1 MTFSEREL
9 RTDAGRA
16 VYCPNVRAL
25 EAAFAREEDL
35 PRAEEATALAV
46 RLFRET
52 RGIPDGLS
60 VAVFRDAEDAAE
72 CLFYALFANRE
83 IVLPAPSRAAFRS
96 LAEKHGARP
105 VETEPRGRRGI
116 AADCAAAADLAALPL
131 IISSPNE
138 FGQELTAREIDELAE
153 TRWDEPFLIDE
164 CFADF
169 TEFSAVPL
177 IEKHRNLIS
186 LRSLRF
192 AYSLCGFDMAF
203 VICSGENAERIEAA
217 RRALGLGFP
226 SAREAAVAAAELGD
240 GEGFLLRRRAA
251 LRWRA
256 RFETSFRDMGFDV
269 IGGRMP
275 YGLAAPKAAA
285 EPETFA
291 AAVLRATGRRADVLR
306 LPSGKIYMKVPA
318 GAEDE
323 PEAILRELGAW
334 ELAFERGAKVS
345 PDDVETP
352 DGDYPPLDPP
362 APRDAWLR
370 ATGQLP
376 VSPEEAAELRRSGSE
391 RLLIQTDDGSE
402 PFEVEYRDLERER
415 IYRKQHGEDWDDET
429 FHIHS

>member
-1 MTFSEREL
+1 MTFSERDL
-9 RTDAGRA
+9 RTDIGRA
-16 VYCPNVRAL
+16 AYCPNVRAL

-35 PRAEEATALAV
+35 PRTEDAATLAV

-52 RGIPDGLS
+52 RGVPDDLS
-60 VAVFRDAEDAAE
+60 VAAFRDAEDAAE
-72 CLFYALFANRE
+72 CLFRALFGDRE
-83 IVLPAPSRAAFRS
+83 FVLPAPSRGIFRR
-96 LAEKHGARP
+96 LAEKYGARP
-105 VETEPRGRRGI
+105 VEPAPRGRHGA

-131 IISSPNE
+131 IVSSPND
-138 FGQELTAREIDELAE
+138 FGQELTVRETDELAE

-164 CFADF
+164 AFADF
-169 TEFSAVPL
+169 TELSAVPL
-177 IEKHRNLIS
+177 MEKHKNLIS

-203 VICSGENAERIEAA
+203 VICSREYAERIEAA
-217 RRALGLGFP
+217 RRTLGVELP
-226 SAREAAVAAAELGD
+226 SAREYAVAAAELGD
-240 GEGFLLRRRAA
+240 TEGFDFRRRAA
-251 LRWRA
+251 LRWRV

-275 YGLAAPKAAA
+275 YGLAAPKAGMTLGA
-285 EPETFA
+285 FA
-291 AAVLRATGRRADVLR
+291 DAVLRATGRRVGVLCF
-306 LPSGKIYMKVPA
+306 PSGKIYMKVPA
-318 GAEDE
+318 GTEDE

-334 ELAFERGAKVS
+334 ELEFERGTEAS
-345 PDDVETP
+345 SAGSETS
-352 DGDYPPLDPP
+352 GYPPLDPP

-376 VSPEEAAELRRSGSE
+376 VSPEDAAELRRGGSE